1 MKPAN
6 MRNRQFEEAEEQYEY
21 WLIQK
26 IEGEKKTVRSWG
38 FLGMRMTEDMEDTA
52 YFVEGKPRPQ
62 KQMKAR
68 DEEAKTDEEKA
79 KREARIQK
87 TLAAMPRRLSTE
99 IQYII
104 QDRERTSSN
113 TKFIREWSLVDLK
126 PLKPRIHTPAISWG
140 AWWKG
145 QGGTAQWECIIKGV
159 TIETA
164 EEKMK
169 IPNRYDDPFRKYQRR
184 PIIERYPEPRE
195 IYPRPVAVVEPRSR
209 AACVQVEGRRRGQGF
224 VIPELSEEER
234 EEKIAGFLAAV
245 TVAEGTEAK

>member
-1 MKPAN
+1 
-6 MRNRQFEEAEEQYEY
+6 MRNRQFVEEKEQYEY

-38 FLGMRMTEDMEDTA
+38 FLGMRMTEDLEDTA
-52 YFVEGKPRPQ
+52 YFVEGKPKPQ
-62 KQMKAR
+62 KQMKER
-68 DEEAKTDEEKA
+68 EEEAKTDEEKA
-79 KREARIQK
+79 KREARIKK
-87 TLAAMPRRLSTE
+87 TLAAMPRRLQTE
-99 IQYII
+99 IGCII

-126 PLKPRIHTPAISWG
+126 PLKPKIQTPAISWG

-145 QGGTAQWECIIKGV
+145 QGGTSQWECIIKGV
-159 TIETA
+159 TVETA

-169 IPNRYDDPFRKYQRR
+169 TPNRYDDPFRKHQRR

-195 IYPRPVAVVEPRSR
+195 IYPRPIAVERFEPRSR
-209 AACVQVEGRRRGQGF
+209 AAYVQVEGRRRDQGF

-234 EEKIAGFLAAV
+234 EEKIAGLLAAV
-245 TVAEGTEAK
+245 TVPAEGAEVK